1 MAQNENKTGGQK
13 DDPRQA
19 LEEGDPKLTG
29 RTRGHPVDEQGS
41 EGAGGRTNPD
51 LQQQRTDTQQQ
62 GKKDAS
68 ATTPHRESGDR

>member
-29 RTRGHPVDEQGS
+29 RTRGHPVDEQGV
-41 EGAGGRTNPD
+41 EGGGRTDPD
-51 LQQQRTDTQQQ
+51 ARQQPQ
-62 GKKDAS
+62 GKKDPGVS
-68 ATTPHRESGDR
+68 TPHRESGDR

>member
-29 RTRGHPVDEQGS
+29 RTRGRPVDEQGL
-41 EGAGGRTNPD
+41 EGAGGRTDPD
-51 LQQQRTDTQQQ
+51 MQQHQQ
-62 GKKDAS
+62 GKKDAA